1 MPPGSLHY
9 ITLGER
15 NRKMIIDDTVP
26 KKAIETAKKC
36 FPHLVAEDFEF
47 PRLEGYEESR
57 RLRNAFW
64 IAKRWL
70 SQFKPIE
77 HGATSG
83 LSSNAIIRRLVYQ
96 YDTVVPREIL
106 IAAAHHLGFPIF
118 VDERDVWIGIGSANE
133 LTEPDL

>member
-1 MPPGSLHY
+1 
-9 ITLGER
+9 
-15 NRKMIIDDTVP
+15 MIIDDTVP